1 MKTGSPNEIK
11 EVVRE
16 KYGRI
21 ALRTPVLNH
30 GSCCGS
36 VAGSDCT
43 VMSDDYSR
51 LEGYN
56 PDADLGL
63 GCGIPTEFA
72 RIQTGQTVLDLGSGA
87 GNDAFV
93 ARRLVGDAGRVIG
106 VDMTE
111 AMIARANENLAKVG
125 FANMEFRLG
134 EIEDLPVDSD
144 SVDVVISNCVLN
156 LVPDKARAFAEI
168 HRVLKPGGHFAISD
182 IVLRGVL
189 PSELKDAA
197 VMYTGCVAGAM
208 QMQDYI
214 DAIHRTGF
222 RNVHIGREKSIT
234 LPDELLA
241 HFLSNER
248 RKAFLASDV
257 AILSITVYGD
267 K

>member
-1 MKTGSPNEIK
+1 MAEDYTNLPG
-11 EVVRE
+11 
-16 KYGRI
+16 Y
-21 ALRTPVLNH
+21 
-30 GSCCGS
+30 
-36 VAGSDCT
+36 VA
-43 VMSDDYSR
+43 
-51 LEGYN
+51 
-56 PDADLGL
+56 DADFGL

-111 AMIARANENLAKVG
+111 AMIARANKNLAKVG
-125 FANMEFRLG
+125 FTNMEFRLG

-156 LVPDKARAFAEI
+156 LVPDKGRAFGEI
-168 HRVLKPGGHFAISD
+168 NRVLKPGGHFAISD
-182 IVLRGVL
+182 IVLRGEL
-189 PSELKDAA
+189 PPELKEAA

-208 QMQDYI
+208 QIHDYL
-214 DAIHRTGF
+214 DVIHRAGF
-222 RNVHIGREKSIT
+222 RNVHIGREKRII

-241 HFLSNER
+241 HFLSDEK
-248 RKAFLASDV
+248 RKAFLSSDV
-257 AILSITVYGD
+257 AILSITIYGD